1 MNTNSQHFAKQKLTF
16 ADFAT
21 TTIIVN
27 SIAGLGRTLK
37 QTSPAKQSTLVR
49 EGNASSFTLVKS
61 VKVSAPQ
68 SNMSQLQDSP
78 ANQYVQ

>member
-16 ADFAT
+16 ADYAT

-37 QTSPAKQSTLVR
+37 QTSPAKQST
-49 EGNASSFTLVKS
+49 
-61 VKVSAPQ
+61 
-68 SNMSQLQDSP
+68 
-78 ANQYVQ
+78 